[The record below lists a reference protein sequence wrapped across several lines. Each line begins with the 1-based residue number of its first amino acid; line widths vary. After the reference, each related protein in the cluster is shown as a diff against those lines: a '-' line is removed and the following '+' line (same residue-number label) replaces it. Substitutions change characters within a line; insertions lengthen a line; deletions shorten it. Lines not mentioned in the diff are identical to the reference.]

1 VRGGTAGGG
10 PYISFNRVDQS
21 ALLAGG
27 VAALSV
33 AVCAI
38 PGVGWA
44 SCAALVGIVTI
55 AAYYVNEYGSLLH
68 LEAQSPRVPQRTQR
82 LLRVNGSS
90 IGGFILTIAI
100 PIVFLGAST
109 LGWRRGGSR
118 QRLLTF
124 TLLGV
129 VLACLAFAL
138 IGRIVDV
145 ESFTMTFVVVMV
157 GLSAGTVMIGKKR
170 LNLA

>member
-1 VRGGTAGGG
+1 
-10 PYISFNRVDQS
+10 
-21 ALLAGG
+21 
-27 VAALSV
+27 
-33 AVCAI
+33 
-38 PGVGWA
+38 
-44 SCAALVGIVTI
+44 
-55 AAYYVNEYGSLLH
+55 
-68 LEAQSPRVPQRTQR
+68 
-82 LLRVNGSS
+82 VNGSS

>member
-1 VRGGTAGGG
+1 
-10 PYISFNRVDQS
+10 
-21 ALLAGG
+21 
-27 VAALSV
+27 
-33 AVCAI
+33 
-38 PGVGWA
+38 
-44 SCAALVGIVTI
+44 
-55 AAYYVNEYGSLLH
+55 
-68 LEAQSPRVPQRTQR
+68 
-82 LLRVNGSS
+82 
-90 IGGFILTIAI
+90 
-100 PIVFLGAST
+100 
-109 LGWRRGGSR
+109 
-118 QRLLTF
+118 LLTF